1 MGKKILWSAIMA
13 IAPFVLGAQGGT
25 AYEVL
30 FQDAPLEEVFR
41 TLEKKYPLKFG
52 YDLDALADIR
62 INQHAKAGSIKEF
75 LDQVFKGTGLVY
87 QIPREGQI
95 LVRRENLPTSFSG
108 PEYIQIRGQVSDAL
122 SGAPLPFAHVLFT
135 EGEGV
140 AADAEGHFTCQ
151 VPLPAG
157 GRPTLNVQYV
167 GYQSKV
173 VYADLHKTTA
183 AIQVRLT
190 PKIEKLPGIIV
201 KEKGPLIRSSANSDG
216 TLLRRA
222 QIGTIGNFYGGKD
235 IFRGIQMLPGVDA
248 SNDLSSDL
256 SIRSSNGDEN
266 LVLLDGM
273 TLYNVTHF
281 FGIFSLVNP
290 SIVSEVKVYKNAFPA
305 EYGGRTAAVID
316 MQTLPRR
323 DEGGV
328 QGVIDLNFL
337 TSGAAVEIPIGTNM
351 ALLTGFRTANGN
363 LGQSN
368 LFEKTNPTVNT
379 DVYPSLPA
387 GRNTATTIQSQ
398 EPEFYFN
405 DANLKWTWQPTDKT
419 SLQASFFRGRDRFD
433 YTFNRNVYPPFRKP
447 NTFLQEKYQE
457 ETRWQNDGA
466 SANWSQEWKPGF
478 RSSTTAAFSAYE
490 NNALISNA
498 FNRVLES
505 NPQPGL
511 QFENKHFNR
520 VEEFTLHQKNSWSLP
535 QGQSLHAG
543 YQGVFSHS
551 RFNIRE
557 DGKSPLG
564 GDHKKPQ
571 HSAYLQYL
579 SGSAGKKFSADLG
592 LRATIFEGKSYLS
605 PRLFLS
611 HTLLENLWLKA
622 SFGRYQ
628 QFVRQLYHE
637 DRFGRSF
644 QYWVLSEKR
653 FPVAISDNLML
664 GFAHKNPWF
673 DLDVEFYLKNT
684 SGVLEHAQQRVG
696 LPTVDGKP
704 APFKYT
710 LFQGKG
716 SVRGMDVLIQ
726 KSFPKSA
733 FWAAYTLSKSTHS
746 FPQVYLGNP
755 FPSPNDR
762 RHQLKLNAQVISG
775 AFDFGATYIF
785 ASGRPYTNLAFF
797 DSNDGDRN
805 TLSPSER
812 LEFLDDYHRVD
823 LFANFS
829 FPLGKGEGKT
839 GINLFNL
846 FDRENVKYRQFIYSF
861 LTPANSPGPKPNI
874 NTVVGTELEM
884 MGFTPNLS
892 FTWTF

>member
-1 MGKKILWSAIMA
+1 MVRKILWTAMLA
-13 IAPFVLGAQGGT
+13 LLPLWLCAQRKT
-25 AYEVL
+25 AYEAL
-30 FQDAPLEEVFR
+30 FQDTPVEEVFR
-41 TLEKKYPLKFG
+41 ILEKKYPLKFA
-52 YDLDALADIR
+52 YDLEALSTVR
-62 INQHAKAGSIKEF
+62 INQHAKAGSIQDF

-87 QIPREGQI
+87 QMPREGQVLI
-95 LVRRENLPTSFSG
+95 RRENLPAPVSI
-108 PEYIQIRGQVSDAL
+108 PEPVQIYGQVSDAL
-122 SGAPLPFAHVLFT
+122 SGAPLAFAHVLFA
-135 EGEGV
+135 EDAGV
-140 AADAEGHFTCQ
+140 AADEQGHFNCKIS
-151 VPLPAG
+151 LPTS
-157 GRPTLNVQYV
+157 GRATLNVQYI
-167 GYQSKV
+167 GYQSRTV
-173 VYADLHKTTA
+173 VVDPRKAGEG
-183 AIQVRLT
+183 IQVRLI
-190 PKIEKLPGIIV
+190 PKVEKLPGIVV
-201 KEKGPLIRSSANSDG
+201 KEKAPLSINKKSSDG
-216 TLLRRA
+216 NLLRSA
-222 QIGTIGNFYGGKD
+222 QISTIGNFYGGKD

-290 SIVSEVKVYKNAFPA
+290 NIVNEIKVYKNAFPA

-328 QGVIDLNFL
+328 QGVIDLNLL
-337 TSGAAVEIPIGTNM
+337 TSGAALEAPIGPNM
-351 ALLTGFRTANGN
+351 SILAGFRTTNGN
-363 LGQSN
+363 LGQSS
-368 LFEKTNPTVNT
+368 LFEKTNPTTNT
-379 DVYPSLPA
+379 DAYPNLPA

-398 EPEFYFN
+398 QPEFYFN
-405 DANLKWTWQPTDKT
+405 DANLKWTWQPADKT
-419 SLQASFFRGRDRFD
+419 SFQASFFRGRDRFD
-433 YTFNRNVYPPFRKP
+433 YTFNRNIYPPFRKP

-466 SANWSQEWKPGF
+466 SANWSQEWSPGF
-478 RSSTTAAFSAYE
+478 RSSTTASFSAYE
-490 NNALISNA
+490 NNALISNS

-505 NPQPGL
+505 NQQPGL

-520 VEEFTLHQKNSWSLP
+520 VEEFNLHQKNTWSLP
-535 QGQSLHAG
+535 KGQSLHAG
-543 YQGVFSHS
+543 YQGAFSHS
-551 RFNIRE
+551 RFNIGE
-557 DGKSPLG
+557 DGKSPLN

-579 SGSAGKKFSADLG
+579 NGSTVKNFSADLG
-592 LRATIFEGKSYLS
+592 LRATLFNGKTYLS

-611 HTLLENLWLKA
+611 YSLLDDFWLKA

-644 QYWVLSEKR
+644 QYWVLSENR

-673 DLDVEFYLKNT
+673 DLDVEFYQKNT
-684 SGVLEHAQQRVG
+684 TGVIEHAQQRVG
-696 LPTVDGKP
+696 LPTVDGRP

-716 SVRGMDVLIQ
+716 NIRGMDVLIQ

-746 FPQVYLGNP
+746 FPQVYQGNP

-762 RHQLKLNAQVISG
+762 RHQLKLNAQHNIGS
-775 AFDFGATYIF
+775 FNFGATYIF

-805 TLSPSER
+805 TLSPTER
-812 LEFLDDYHRVD
+812 LEYLDDYHRVD
-823 LFANFS
+823 LFANCT
-829 FPLGKGEGKT
+829 FPLGKGEGKA

-861 LTPANSPGPKPNI
+861 LTPTNGPGSKPNI

-892 FTWTF
+892 FTWKF